1 MLFDAEIQDVFA
13 NCLPALANLQ
23 AGALEEAVGP
33 ELSEDLDMPNRGKRS
48 RQEQTGDKSNS
59 RPQLGKGK
67 GGQRSKDAKDQDKG
81 SWANWGHNSW
91 DYNGWRPQHRP
102 ELERLVEALC
112 RLSLKQ
118 EEELQLIRTEK
129 QFLLHLE
136 SGPQGMLSPLWKV
149 AQAWKAGKDKT
160 PPTVASSLR
169 VALIKCL
176 LAEWV
181 ARLDLMTKD
190 AETVKKMEAQGW
202 VKVQGEAELH
212 WNFQQWNMQTCRL
225 ELDANRPPVGHS
237 TMLQAANNLQT
248 LVNSETERLIHRF
261 HSTRKLTET
270 VVGDTMPFILSVAMR
285 GTKAQQAHDILNDL
299 VGSAALRLVGVR
311 IRGERPNLQPLA
323 QHIAKM
329 AAALRR

>member
-1 MLFDAEIQDVFA
+1 M
-13 NCLPALANLQ
+13 
-23 AGALEEAVGP
+23 
-33 ELSEDLDMPNRGKRS
+33 
-48 RQEQTGDKSNS
+48 
-59 RPQLGKGK
+59 
-67 GGQRSKDAKDQDKG
+67 
-81 SWANWGHNSW
+81 
-91 DYNGWRPQHRP
+91 
-102 ELERLVEALC
+102 
-112 RLSLKQ
+112 
-118 EEELQLIRTEK
+118 
-129 QFLLHLE
+129 
-136 SGPQGMLSPLWKV
+136 
-149 AQAWKAGKDKT
+149 
-160 PPTVASSLR
+160 R

-202 VKVQGEAELH
+202 VKVQGEAELR
-212 WNFQQWNMQTCRL
+212 WNFQQWNMQTRRL

-285 GTKAQQAHDILNDL
+285 GTKAQQAHDILHDL

>member
-67 GGQRSKDAKDQDKG
+67 GGPRSKDAKDQDKG

-149 AQAWKAGKDKT
+149 AQRGRRARTKPRQRW
-160 PPTVASSLR
+160 P
-169 VALIKCL
+169 ALCV
-176 LAEWV
+176 W
-181 ARLDLMTKD
+181 
-190 AETVKKMEAQGW
+190 
-202 VKVQGEAELH
+202 
-212 WNFQQWNMQTCRL
+212 
-225 ELDANRPPVGHS
+225 P
-237 TMLQAANNLQT
+237 
-248 LVNSETERLIHRF
+248 
-261 HSTRKLTET
+261 
-270 VVGDTMPFILSVAMR
+270 
-285 GTKAQQAHDILNDL
+285 
-299 VGSAALRLVGVR
+299 
-311 IRGERPNLQPLA
+311 
-323 QHIAKM
+323 
-329 AAALRR
+329 